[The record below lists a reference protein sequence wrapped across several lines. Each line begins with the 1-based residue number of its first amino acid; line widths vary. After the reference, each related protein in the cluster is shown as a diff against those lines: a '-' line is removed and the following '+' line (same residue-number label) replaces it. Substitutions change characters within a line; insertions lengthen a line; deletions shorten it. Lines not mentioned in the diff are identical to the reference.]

1 MPLVDPEQHAGHDE
15 ADEKADQKIEQVPV
29 ERSVMMHIE
38 NPFRSEPDFSGYAD
52 PYGFAPLPTRL
63 ETTLAKMVD
72 EGGFDSRENAVE
84 LEELGYVRDLVFYFR
99 QYAKWEITPK
109 GKSYASD
116 KAEYEK
122 RRDAWAKR
130 QKQNE
135 RGKLVRDLLMASVGA
150 IVGAVAGAIATA
162 LIIG

>member
-15 ADEKADQKIEQVPV
+15 ADEKTDQKIEQVSV
-29 ERSVMMHIE
+29 ERSVVFHFK
-38 NPFRSEPDFSGYAD
+38 NPFNQEPDYSGYID
-52 PYGFAPLPTRL
+52 PYGFTPLPSSL
-63 ETTLAKMVD
+63 EATLAKMVSD
-72 EGGFDSRENAVE
+72 DGFDSEDNANE
-84 LEELGYVRDLVFYFR
+84 LERLGYVRDLVFHFR
-99 QYAKWEITPK
+99 QYVSYEITPK
-109 GKSYASD
+109 GKSYVSD

-130 QKQNE
+130 QKQDE
-135 RGKLVRDLLMASVGA
+135 RGKLARDLLIASVGA